1 MAVAAVDV
9 ENSRVASFAEAEE
22 GRAFPDCSYYIPVVV
37 AVVGE
42 SQVGMV
48 VVVVVAAVVNGKD
61 RVAVGLLVHRDTTPC
76 ECWTALER
84 DCSTHHVSD
93 FLGCFLVR
101 LDASPE
107 ISS

>member
-1 MAVAAVDV
+1 M
-9 ENSRVASFAEAEE
+9 ASFAEAEE
-22 GRAFPDCSYYIPVVV
+22 GRAFPDCIPVVA
-37 AVVGE
+37 AVVGD

-48 VVVVVAAVVNGKD
+48 VAVAVAVAAVNGKD
-61 RVAVGLLVHRDTTPC
+61 KVAVGLLVRRDTTPC
-76 ECWTALER
+76 ECWIALER